1 MRMSG
6 IAAALMASLV
16 GACSHSVTAP
26 SRPET
31 TQGAANDPF
40 VDAVAACPGEACDV
54 LRWQRAREQT
64 PLRAEPALNA
74 RTIATLTAGEWV
86 EALSF
91 SDTRREQRG
100 VVVGEVQNVIGEG
113 AHLDVGDVVTVVA
126 DEGEG
131 YLTLSRGGDL
141 IGYMAPGS
149 TRGPEV
155 VDGIRWE
162 TPSAAEQ
169 ATDEAAGAGFWL
181 EVRRRSGSVGWAPAD
196 LFNCYSLR
204 DPTDECRAH
213 NRISGE

>member
-1 MRMSG
+1 MRIRG
-6 IAAALMASLV
+6 IVAALMASLV
-16 GACSHSVTAP
+16 VACSHSITAP
-26 SRPET
+26 SQPDRA
-31 TQGAANDPF
+31 QVAADEPF

-64 PLRAEPALNA
+64 PLRAEPVLNA
-74 RTIATLTAGEWV
+74 RTVATLTAGEWV

-100 VVVGEVQNVIGEG
+100 VVVGEVQNVISEG
-113 AHLDVGDVVTVVA
+113 AHLNVGDVVTVVA

-131 YLTLSRGGDL
+131 YITLSRGDDL
-141 IGYMAPGS
+141 IGYMASGS
-149 TRGPEV
+149 TQGPEV

-169 ATDEAAGAGFWL
+169 AADEAAGVGFWL
-181 EVRRRSGSVGWAPAD
+181 EVRRSNGRVGWAPAN

-204 DPTDECRAH
+204 DPTEECRAR
-213 NRISGE
+213 NRISSE